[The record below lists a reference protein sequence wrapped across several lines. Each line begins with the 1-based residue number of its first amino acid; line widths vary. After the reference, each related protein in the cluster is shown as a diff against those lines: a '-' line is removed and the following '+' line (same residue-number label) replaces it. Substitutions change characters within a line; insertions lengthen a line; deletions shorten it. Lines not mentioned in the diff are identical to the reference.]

1 MSAHTPG
8 PWRRDEDNCGGGAGL
23 VAVSK
28 SKSGKGGPRVAWT
41 ARVVSGGVMVISDD
55 EAKANADLIAAA
67 PEMFDAIQAAL
78 DEFAIGNF
86 NAARRQRVV
95 EFIRAAQRKARGGA

>member
-8 PWRRDEDNCGGGAGL
+8 PWVRDEDNCGGGAGL
-23 VAVSK
+23 VAVGK

-41 ARVVSGGVMVISDD
+41 SRVVSGGVVVISDD

-67 PEMFDAIQAAL
+67 PELLAAL
-78 DEFAIGNF
+78 TEWAECCDCTAYDLDTANCVHAPARSAI
-86 NAARRQRVV
+86 A
-95 EFIRAAQRKARGGA
+95 KARGAQ